1 VRKEAAITTI
11 QRLVRSV
18 GSAAVALTLLFVI
31 MGPHAAAQSSAPSG
45 ADGTPPQVRELLTL
59 LANPTVHHWLE
70 QRRDAEAGPHAAASE
85 PKTTLSNHVSSRLA
99 AIRQHLDLLAASLPA
114 LPGEF
119 RLAGAALLLEFNERG
134 LIGVLM
140 LIIGF
145 VALGCG
151 TEWLFRRATARA
163 RERLTD
169 ASVDTLGQRLRVVL
183 ARFAFGTGRVMA
195 FALGSIGAFLALD
208 WPPQLK
214 EIVLGYLLAVV
225 VLRLALVIGRFLLS
239 PGAERFRI
247 VPMSTEAARFWHKR
261 LAIISGWA
269 AFGWITVDLL
279 GTLGLPVEARLIAGY
294 ALGLGLLGLGIE
306 IAWRRPRAV
315 TEADAATDRHRRGQ
329 GGVWLLS
336 AYLLALWLLWVAGAM
351 PTFWFAVVVVT
362 LPAAIGIMRRS
373 VNHILR
379 PPDSAIAAGWSNVHV
394 VCIERGTRALL
405 IIGAALLLGYV
416 WQIDLVELTA
426 RDTPLTRLLRG
437 ALDAVVVAL
446 VANFAWHVIKAVID
460 HKLADT
466 RNPGQPDTDQGRR
479 RARLGTL
486 LPIMRNLLFIVITV
500 IAALMVL
507 SGLGIE
513 IGPLIAGAGV
523 IGVAVGFGAQT
534 LVKDIISGMF
544 YLLDDA
550 FRIGEYIQ
558 SGSYKGTV
566 ESFSLRSVK
575 LRHHRGP
582 LYTVPFGTLGA
593 IQNMSRDWV
602 VDKLSVSV
610 TYDTNLDELR
620 KIIKRIGKDLAQDPE
635 FAPHIIETLKM
646 QGVEQFGDFAIAVG
660 LKMTTRPGEQFVIR
674 RHAYAVI
681 KKSFEANNIKF
692 AFPTVQVAGG
702 GDVAGAVASHG
713 LGLVKPP
720 PVV

>member
-11 QRLVRSV
+11 LRLVHSV
-18 GSAAVALTLLFVI
+18 GPAAVALTLLFVI

-45 ADGTPPQVRELLTL
+45 ADETPPQVRELLTL

-70 QRRDAEAGPHAAASE
+70 QRRDAEAGAHAAASE
-85 PKTTLSNHVSSRLA
+85 PKTTLSNYVSSRLA

-134 LIGVLM
+134 LIGVL
-140 LIIGF
+140 LFIIGF

-151 TEWLFRRATARA
+151 AEWLFRRATVRA
-163 RERLTD
+163 RERLTV
-169 ASVDTLGQRLRVVL
+169 APVGTVGQRLRVVL
-183 ARFAFGTGRVMA
+183 TRLAFGTGRVMA
-195 FALGSIGAFLALD
+195 FALGSIGAFLVLD

-214 EIVLGYLLAVV
+214 KIVLGYLLAVV

-261 LAIISGWA
+261 LAMVAGWA

-294 ALGLGLLGLGIE
+294 ALGLGLLALGIE
-306 IAWRRPRAV
+306 IAWRRPRTA
-315 TEADAATDRHRRGQ
+315 TEADEATSRRGR

-336 AYLLALWLLWVAGAM
+336 AYLLTLWLLWVAGAM
-351 PTFWFAVVVVT
+351 PAFWFAVVVVT
-362 LPAAIGIMRRS
+362 LPAVIGIMRRS

-379 PPDSAIAAGWSNVHV
+379 PPGSTVTAGWPSVHV

-466 RNPGQPDTDQGRR
+466 RNPGQPDTDQRR
-479 RARLGTL
+479 RQARLGTL
-486 LPIMRNLLFIVITV
+486 LPILRNLLFIVISV

-558 SGSYKGTV
+558 SGNYKGTV

-602 VDKLSVSV
+602 VDKLNVSV

-620 KIIKRIGKDLAQDPE
+620 KLIKQIGKDLAQDPE
-635 FAPHIIETLKM
+635 FSPHIIETLKM
-646 QGVEQFGDFAIAVG
+646 QGVAQFGDFAVQVQ
-660 LKMTTRPGEQFVIR
+660 LKMTTKPGEQFVIR
-674 RHAYAVI
+674 RRAYAMI
-681 KKSFEANNIKF
+681 KKSFEANHIKL

-702 GDVAGAVASHG
+702 SGVAGAVASHG

-720 PVV
+720 VV